1 MEEFLTSNGV
11 QYEHHDI
18 ASEPGAREFLE
29 GRGVKSAP
37 VTVVDNEI
45 IIGYYPRKLIAT
57 LQLDTQVDLTGR
69 TGWLAEKYDKILNAA
84 IRATLQLAPEQL
96 QREVSWRPETLRDT
110 IVHILSFPELAWLS
124 HRTGSM
130 SADDMQ
136 ACRERLAGVN
146 DPEAIAEYGG
156 GVIRNVTE
164 FLGNDD
170 SDNLAAF
177 DRVVP
182 AHYGGEVT
190 VVELLNIILSHSAH
204 HLKQVYWFMETEL
217 GVAPVNP
224 ATAADMEGIFTPE
237 ALI

>member
-18 ASEPGAREFLE
+18 ASEPEAQTFLNS
-29 GRGVKSAP
+29 RGVKSAP
-37 VTVVDNEI
+37 VTVIDDEI
-45 IIGYYPRKLIAT
+45 IIGYYPKKLIAT
-57 LQLDTQVDLTGR
+57 LKLDTQVDLSGR
-69 TGWLAEKYDKILNAA
+69 TNWLAEKYDKILNATL
-84 IRATLQLAPEQL
+84 RATRQLAPEQL
-96 QREVSWRPETLRDT
+96 QRPVAWRPETLRDT

-130 SADDMQ
+130 TADDMQ

-146 DPEAIAEYGG
+146 DPAAIAEYGA
-156 GVIRNVTE
+156 GVIRSVTE
-164 FLGNDD
+164 FLN
-170 SDNLAAF
+170 SDNLTAF

-190 VVELLNIILSHSAH
+190 VIELLNIILSHSAH
-204 HLKQVYWFMETEL
+204 HLKQVYWFMDTEL
-217 GVAPVNP
+217 GITPINP
-224 ATAADMEGIFTPE
+224 ATAADLEGIFTPE